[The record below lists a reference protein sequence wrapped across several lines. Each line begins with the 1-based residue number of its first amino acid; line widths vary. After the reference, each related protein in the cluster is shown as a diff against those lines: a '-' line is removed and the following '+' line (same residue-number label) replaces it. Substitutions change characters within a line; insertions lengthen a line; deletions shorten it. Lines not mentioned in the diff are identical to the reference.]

1 MTSEPAARAALSIA
15 CAPGEGEKRKLT
27 IGREP
32 PCTVVIRDDTVSA
45 KHCELALGDASVMLR
60 DLASTNGCVVNGRE
74 VPKNGAAK
82 VRLGDTIELGDAQ
95 FVLERAEAEE
105 SESEDEEEEE
115 QRPLI
120 ATGAYA
126 LWISWRAF
134 ARLTG
139 ALHPNRRPG
148 CGGRARGEADRRRLL
163 RHRV

>member
-1 MTSEPAARAALSIA
+1 MRIFAARREQTRPSA
-15 CAPGEGEKRKLT
+15 CRASQPRRDERACLRARSELRCASGEGEKRKLT

-45 KHCELALGDASVMLR
+45 KHCELALGDASVTLR

-82 VRLGDTIELGDAQ
+82 VRVGDTIELGDAQ

-105 SESEDEEEEE
+105 SSESEDEEEEE

-120 ATGAYA
+120 ATGA
-126 LWISWRAF
+126 
-134 ARLTG
+134 
-139 ALHPNRRPG
+139 
-148 CGGRARGEADRRRLL
+148 
-163 RHRV
+163 